1 MVRAEF
7 KILPRAGGSFDV
19 QMTTAR
25 GQIRLVPDS
34 RSESEAQA
42 WIIQIERQI
51 AEITPRLPF
60 ASS

>member
-1 MVRAEF
+1 MARAEF

-25 GQIRLVPDS
+25 GQIRLIPDF
-34 RSESEAQA
+34 RSESEARA
-42 WIIQIERQI
+42 WIIQIER
-51 AEITPRLPF
+51 ELLVITPRLPF